1 MLRENAIKNIKTINF
16 SHKNENGH
24 KVYEFYPN
32 RKFSSEIVICPWFG
46 EVKNHMMLPAIFAIC
61 DQSNIKL
68 LALSTEDNIPI
79 FSLYS
84 HGVISVSDEEVKMD
98 SGWQESI
105 EKIKYFE
112 PHSEDCYSSHYK
124 KYKGERGWDFH
135 WGKYSQELDIKHF
148 LLSCIPKIEHINIFL
163 DALSEYQSS
172 QTIQNLLNQ
181 LNRFE
186 KDFVTRFYQNHL
198 KSYNMYFLE
207 NQIKSYEA
215 LVNDLNIDDSPKI
228 FAYIKNHKHQ
238 SRRALEA
245 GKCYFLDEGACR
257 RRAGIEYILS
267 DIMGEALIEVDE
279 EAGPN
284 KIYNFN
290 VEYFKNEYGIIW
302 PFQTYITLRD
312 KLNSKFKNSLTSIQI
327 LLSLNNNFSYVSQ
340 AGVSSIL
347 YFEPVNILYA
357 EHQHWATQIGEEFRK
372 RPQQELF
379 NNPAVYDANDY
390 SEIDKLIDK
399 NDSNEKVFKKTKEY
413 INERRNK
420 DYFKSLFLNYLNEK

>member
-1 MLRENAIKNIKTINF
+1 MNIETIDF

-32 RKFSSEIVICPWFG
+32 RKFDGEIVICPWFG
-46 EVKNHMMLPAIFAIC
+46 EVKHHLMLPAIFAIC

-68 LALSTEDNIPI
+68 LALSTEDNIPL

-84 HGVISVSDEEVKMD
+84 HGVISISNEEVKID
-98 SGWQESI
+98 SGWQESL
-105 EKIKYFE
+105 EKIKYFDK
-112 PHSEDCYSSHYK
+112 HSEDCYSLHYK

-135 WGKYSQELDIKHF
+135 WGKYCKELNIKHF
-148 LLSCIPKIEHINIFL
+148 PISCIPKIKHINLFL
-163 DALSEYQSS
+163 DALSKYQSE
-172 QTIQNLLNQ
+172 QTTHELLRQ

-186 KDFVTRFYQNHL
+186 KDFVTKFYQSHL
-198 KSYNMYFLE
+198 KRYNMYFLE
-207 NQIKSYEA
+207 SQIKSYEA
-215 LVNDLNIDDSPKI
+215 LVNDLEIDDSPKI
-228 FAYIKNHKHQ
+228 FAYIKNDKHQ
-238 SRRALEA
+238 IQRVLRN
-245 GKCYFLDEGACR
+245 GCCYKLTSPDSN
-257 RRAGIEYILS
+257 RRAGMEYILS
-267 DIMGEALIEVDE
+267 DIMGEALIETEKKV
-279 EAGPN
+279 GLN

-290 VEYFKNEYGIIW
+290 VNFFRYKRNIETQW
-302 PFQTYITLRD
+302 PFQNYITTRSS
-312 KLNSKFKNSLTSIQI
+312 LNVKFKNSLTTIQI

-357 EHQHWATQIGEEFRK
+357 EHQHWVNQTGEEFKK
-372 RPQQELF
+372 RPQQDF
-379 NNPAVYDANDY
+379 FKNPAVYDANDH

-399 NDSNEKVFKKTKEY
+399 NDSDEQILKKTKEY

>member
-1 MLRENAIKNIKTINF
+1 MNIETIDF

-32 RKFSSEIVICPWFG
+32 RKFNGEIVICPWFG
-46 EVKNHMMLPAIFAIC
+46 EVKHHLMLPAIFAIC

-68 LALSTEDNIPI
+68 LALSTEDNIPL

-84 HGVISVSDEEVKMD
+84 HGVISISNEEVKLD
-98 SGWQESI
+98 SGWQESL

-112 PHSEDCYSSHYK
+112 QHSKDCYSSHYIK
-124 KYKGERGWDFH
+124 HKGERGWDFH
-135 WGKYSQELDIKHF
+135 WGKYCKELNIKHF
-148 LLSCIPKIEHINIFL
+148 LISCIPKIKHINLFV
-163 DALSEYQSS
+163 DALSKYESG
-172 QTIQNLLNQ
+172 QTTHNFLNQ

-186 KDFVTRFYQNHL
+186 KDFVTKFYENHF
-198 KSYNMYFLE
+198 KNYNMYFLE

-215 LVNDLNIDDSPKI
+215 LVNDLDIDNSPKI
-228 FAYIKNHKHQ
+228 FAYIKNDKRQ
-238 SRRALEA
+238 AEKSLRR
-245 GKCYFLDEGACR
+245 GFCYKLSSPPCQ
-257 RRAGIEYILS
+257 RRAGMEYILS
-267 DIMGEALIEVDE
+267 ITMSEALMELE
-279 EAGPN
+279 NELGFN

-290 VEYFKNEYGIIW
+290 AEYFKYGRNIETQW
-302 PFQTYITLRD
+302 PFQSYITTRS
-312 KLNSKFKNSLTSIQI
+312 KLNCKFKNSLTTIQI
-327 LLSLNNNFSYVSQ
+327 LLSLNNKFSYVSQ

-357 EHQHWATQIGEEFRK
+357 EHQHWVDQMNEEFKK
-372 RPQQELF
+372 RPQQDFF

-390 SEIDKLIDK
+390 PEIDNLIDK
-399 NDSNEKVFKKTKEY
+399 NDSDEQIFKKTKEY